1 MKSLLNEIRAFSHT
15 QLVTFMYG
23 LFVQNCDDDK
33 VNELA
38 YEACKEIM
46 KRYRYADMNTL
57 IVENTKLRELVK
69 LAIQTACFDCPHKNN
84 NTWRT
89 CEGCNLYEYS
99 TELGIEVENG

>member
-1 MKSLLNEIRAFSHT
+1 MKSLLDEIREFSHT

-46 KRYRYADMNTL
+46 KRYRDADMGAL
-57 IVENTKLRELVK
+57 VIENDKLRELVK
-69 LAIQTACFDCPHKNN
+69 LAIRSACLACPHNDKKA
-84 NTWRT
+84 WFA
-89 CEGCNLYEYS
+89 CDGCNLYVYS
-99 TELGIEVENG
+99 TELGIEVDNG

>member
-1 MKSLLNEIRAFSHT
+1 MKSLLDEIREFSHT

-46 KRYRYADMNTL
+46 KRFRDTNVGALTA
-57 IVENTKLRELVK
+57 ENDKLRELAKIAVHS
-69 LAIQTACFDCPHKNN
+69 ACFDCPHNN
-84 NTWRT
+84 RKIWSAY
-89 CEGCNLYEYS
+89 EGCNTYVYS
-99 TELGIEVENG
+99 TELSIEVDNG